1 MGVVIRPPEFAREIA
16 SSKRSLTRAPRRAV
30 RARRVIRALR
40 AHRID
45 VQLAALITA
54 LMALAWI
61 LALAGAAFAV
71 RAMLVLCFATLAGR
85 ARRVGVP
92 ARQAISIHNRRDRR
106 PIR

>member
-1 MGVVIRPPEFAREIA
+1 MGVVVRPPEFAREIA
-16 SSKRSLTRAPRRAV
+16 STKRSPARAPRRAV
-30 RARRVIRALR
+30 RARRAIRALR

-45 VQLAALITA
+45 VQLAALIA
-54 LMALAWI
+54 AVMALAWI

-92 ARQAISIHNRRDRR
+92 ARRAIRIRPQRDLSV
-106 PIR
+106 IR